1 MKTLKMTIQML
12 KMTGLFLLISTGLF
26 GQNDISEPW
35 ETGLNQ
41 RQPPE
46 TVFKAIGVRSG
57 MIIGEIGA
65 GRGRYTVLLA
75 KKVGQTG
82 KVYANDIDE
91 SSLAYLRGRCRRLN
105 LANVETIVGEPDNPL
120 FTSNSLDMAIMVL
133 VYHMIENPDNLL
145 KNLKKSLKPGSK
157 LVILD
162 PRDEEIDRE
171 FGIDRSQSGSK
182 IPTINERIQKSAKVA
197 GYELVKIDTILPHD
211 YIFILEPQ
219 IAVQKK
225 SAAELIQNSL
235 IQNGIDASIKLFN
248 NIKSDSEEYD
258 LSEKVFSILGN
269 EFIGAKTYE
278 EAIAVLN
285 MGLELFPK
293 SSKLYGELGEVYL
306 ITGDKEKA
314 RKNYKLYIE
323 NGPDSLNAK
332 TLMQNFDVMYDQ
344 MRNQN

>member
-1 MKTLKMTIQML
+1 MTIQRL
-12 KMTGLFLLISTGLF
+12 KTIGLFLIISIGLF
-26 GQNDISEPW
+26 GQSEISEPW
-35 ETGLNQ
+35 EKGLNQ

-46 TVFKAIGVRSG
+46 IVFNAIGIKSG
-57 MIIGEIGA
+57 MTIGEIGV

-75 KKVGQTG
+75 NKVGQTG

-105 LANVETIVGEPDNPL
+105 LTNVETIVGEMDNPL
-120 FTSNSLDMAIMVL
+120 FTNNSLDMAIMVL

-171 FGIDRSQSGSK
+171 FGIDRSKSDSK
-182 IPTINERIQKSAKVA
+182 IPTINERIQKSANVA
-197 GYELVKIDTILPHD
+197 GYKLVKIDTILPHD

-225 SAAELIQNSL
+225 SAAELIQKSL
-235 IQNGIDASIKLFN
+235 IQNGINASITLFN
-248 NIKSDSEEYD
+248 KIKSDSEKYD
-258 LSEKVFSILGN
+258 LSEKVFTILGN
-269 EFIGAKTYE
+269 EFIGAKSYA
-278 EAIAVLN
+278 EAVAVLN

-306 ITGDKEKA
+306 LTGDKEKA
-314 RKNYKLYIE
+314 RQNYKLYLE

-332 TLMQNFDVMYDQ
+332 TIMQNFDVMYDQ
-344 MRNQN
+344 MSHQN